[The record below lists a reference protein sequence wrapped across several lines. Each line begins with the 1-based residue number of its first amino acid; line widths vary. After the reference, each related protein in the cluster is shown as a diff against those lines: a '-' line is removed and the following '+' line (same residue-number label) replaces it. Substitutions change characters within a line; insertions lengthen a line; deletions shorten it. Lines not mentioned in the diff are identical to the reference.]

1 MLKEIKRKKEELA
14 AEMPDSFMALA
25 SAEYAAGDFK
35 GDILQ
40 NVKSA
45 RLRVRT
51 KMDNVAGVKLPTF
64 APVVDE
70 HAEDG
75 SDSIGLSRG
84 GKQIEECRKAWRQLV
99 DALIRI
105 SSLQTSFMVLDEA
118 LKVTNR
124 RVNALECVVVPR
136 IEGTVA
142 YILKELDELER
153 EEFFR
158 LKKVVAQNRER
169 AEALD
174 AQIAAEKAAEE
185 ARALAAGAPPPAP
198 PGAAEEQQQASLLD
212 GFDTGGGDDV
222 IF

>member
-1 MLKEIKRKKEELA
+1 MLKEIKQKKMQLA
-14 AEMPDSFMALA
+14 AAMPSTFMALA

-70 HAEDG
+70 HAEGG
-75 SDSIGLSRG
+75 SENIGLSRG
-84 GKQIEECRKAWRQLV
+84 GKQIEECRKAWRELV
-99 DALIRI
+99 DSLIRI

-198 PGAAEEQQQASLLD
+198 PGADAPPQASLLD
-212 GFDTGGGDDV
+212 GFDGGGDDV